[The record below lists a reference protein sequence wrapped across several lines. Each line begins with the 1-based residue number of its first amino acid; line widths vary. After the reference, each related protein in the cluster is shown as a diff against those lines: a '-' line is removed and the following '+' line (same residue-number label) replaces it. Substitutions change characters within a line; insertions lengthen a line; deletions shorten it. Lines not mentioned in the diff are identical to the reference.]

1 MSIYSITVIN
11 TAPGCDNEII
21 QELSVTSCSSYIV
34 RLIPNST
41 AIGPF
46 DVYVDNIIY
55 YSAVTLTQMLNGV
68 VIILQCPTPTPT
80 PTITTTP
87 TNTPTPTITQTPTRT
102 IGLTPTITP
111 TTTNTPTNSATPT
124 VTPTNSATPGLS
136 PSSTPTNTKTPTPTP
151 TPTSPALNV
160 LIFMES
166 SDDVLFTGPDET
178 DLGSYMKNNGAT
190 NWFGYQMSGVPSFG
204 NPATSA
210 QTMSDYILWMDW
222 PGFVNGTSNVPPVIT
237 QMVPQTGSGT
247 DSFGNSIEAF
257 KFVTT
262 EISGNTTTGNVYY
275 IVMAPLSKT
284 NNQLYET
291 IGINY
296 NDSPNAL
303 LNTYTESI
311 IRNTNIIYSGAN
323 WGNTTYRIYTQS
335 AGNGFNVGIS
345 GVNDNSNNFFRG
357 GLLL

>member
-41 AIGPF
+41 ALGPF
-46 DVYVDNIIY
+46 DVYVDNVIY
-55 YSAVTLTQMLNGV
+55 YSGVTSSEMLLGV
-68 VIILQCPTPTPT
+68 IIILQCPTPTPT

-87 TNTPTPTITQTPTRT
+87 TNTGTPGLSPSVTPTN
-102 IGLTPTITP
+102 TITP
-111 TTTNTPTNSATPT
+111 TNTATPT
-124 VTPTNSATPGLS
+124 VTPTNTATPGLS
-136 PSSTPTNTKTPTPTP
+136 PSQTPTHTATPTNTP
-151 TPTSPALNV
+151 TPTSPVLDV

-166 SDDVLFTGPDET
+166 SDDVLFTGPDNT
-178 DLGSYMKNNGAT
+178 DLGSYMVNNGAI
-190 NWFGYQMSGVPSFG
+190 NWFGYQMSGIPSFV

-210 QTMSDYILWMDW
+210 QTMSDYLLWMDW
-222 PGFVNGTSNVPPVIT
+222 PGFVYGTPNVPPVIT
-237 QMVPQTGSGT
+237 QMVPQTGGGT
-247 DSFGNSIEAF
+247 DSFGNSIEAY
-257 KFVTT
+257 KFITT

-275 IVMAPLSKT
+275 IVMGPLSKT
-284 NNQLYET
+284 NNQLYQT

-303 LNTYTESI
+303 LNTYTENI
-311 IRNTNIIYSGAN
+311 IRNTNIIYSGIN

-335 AGNGFNVGIS
+335 AGNGFNIGIS
-345 GVNDNSNNFFRG
+345 GVDDNSNNFFRG

>member
-41 AIGPF
+41 ALGPF
-46 DVYVDNIIY
+46 DVYVDNVIY
-55 YSAVTLTQMLNGV
+55 YSGVTSSEMLLGV
-68 VIILQCPTPTPT
+68 VIVLQCPTPTPT

-87 TNTPTPTITQTPTRT
+87 TNTASPGLSPSATPTNTA
-102 IGLTPTITP
+102 
-111 TTTNTPTNSATPT
+111 TPTNSATPT
-124 VTPTNSATPGLS
+124 VTPTNTATPGLS
-136 PSSTPTNTKTPTPTP
+136 PSSTPTNTATPTNTP
-151 TPTSPALNV
+151 TPTSPVLDV

-166 SDDVLFTGPDET
+166 SDDVLFTGPDNT
-178 DLGSYMKNNGAT
+178 DLGSYMVNNGAI
-190 NWFGYQMSGVPSFG
+190 NWFGYQMSGIPSFS
-204 NPATSA
+204 NPSTSA

-222 PGFVNGTSNVPPVIT
+222 PGFVYGTANVPPVIT
-237 QMVPQTGSGT
+237 QMVPQSGGGT
-247 DSFGNSIEAF
+247 DSFGNTIEAY
-257 KFVTT
+257 KFLTT
-262 EISGNTTTGNVYY
+262 EVLENTTTGNVYY
-275 IVMAPLSKT
+275 IVMGPLSKT
-284 NNQLYET
+284 NNQVYQT

-303 LNTYTESI
+303 LNTFTENI
-311 IRNTNIIYSGAN
+311 VRNTNIIYSGVN

-345 GVNDNSNNFFRG
+345 GVDDNSNNFFRG

>member
-1 MSIYSITVIN
+1 MSIYSIKVIN

-21 QELSVTSCSSYIV
+21 QELSVASCSSYII

-46 DVYVDNIIY
+46 NVYVDDIIY
-55 YSAVTLTQMLNGV
+55 YSGKTRTEMINGV
-68 VIILQCPTPTPT
+68 VIVLECPTPTPT
-80 PTITTTP
+80 PTNTLTPTNTRTPGLTPTPTPTKTTTPTNTATPTLTPTNTGTPGVTPSVTPTNTTTP
-87 TNTPTPTITQTPTRT
+87 TNTPTPT
-102 IGLTPTITP
+102 
-111 TTTNTPTNSATPT
+111 
-124 VTPTNSATPGLS
+124 S
-136 PSSTPTNTKTPTPTP
+136 PV
-151 TPTSPALNV
+151 LNV

-166 SDDVLFTGPDET
+166 SDDVLFTGPDDT
-178 DLGSYMKNNGAT
+178 DLGSYMINNGAI
-190 NWFGYQMSGVPSFG
+190 NWFGYQMSGIPSFA

-222 PGFVNGTSNVPPVIT
+222 PGFVYGTSNVPPVIT
-237 QMVPQTGSGT
+237 QMVPQTNGGT
-247 DSFGNSIEAF
+247 DSFGNSIEAY

-262 EISGNTTTGNVYY
+262 EISGNTTTGNIYY
-275 IVMAPLSKT
+275 IVMGPLSKT
-284 NNQLYET
+284 NNQVYQT

-303 LNTYTESI
+303 LNTYTENI
-311 IRNTNIIYSGAN
+311 VRNANIIYSGVN

-345 GVNDNSNNFFRG
+345 GVGDNSNNFFRG
-357 GLLL
+357 GLL

>member
-11 TAPGCDNEII
+11 TAPGCDNEIM

-41 AIGPF
+41 ALGPF
-46 DVYVDNIIY
+46 NVYVDNVIY
-55 YSAVTLTQMLNGV
+55 YSGVTSTEMLNGV
-68 VIILQCPTPTPT
+68 VIVLQCPTPTPT

-87 TNTPTPTITQTPTRT
+87 TNTASPGLTPSVTPTI
-102 IGLTPTITP
+102 
-111 TTTNTPTNSATPT
+111 TNTPTNSTTPT
-124 VTPTNSATPGLS
+124 VTPTNTGTPGLTPS
-136 PSSTPTNTKTPTPTP
+136 PTPTNTTTPTNTP
-151 TPTSPALNV
+151 TPTSPVLNV

-166 SDDVLFTGPDET
+166 SDDVLFTGPDNT
-178 DLGSYMKNNGAT
+178 DLGSYMVNNGAI
-190 NWFGYQMSGVPSFG
+190 NWFGYQMSGVPSFT

-237 QMVPQTGSGT
+237 QMVPQTGGGT
-247 DSFGNSIEAF
+247 DSFGNSIEAY

-275 IVMAPLSKT
+275 IVMGPLSKT
-284 NNQLYET
+284 NNQLYQT

-311 IRNTNIIYSGAN
+311 VRNTNIIYSGVN

-335 AGNGFNVGIS
+335 AGNGFNVGIY
-345 GVNDNSNNFFRG
+345 GVDDNSNNFFRG